1 MPVLYTLLGIILFI
15 VILFSVRVHLIVDY
29 GEFTKVSVK
38 YLFLKIPIVDTS
50 KPKKEKKAKKDKK
63 PKKEKIKKEDKPEE
77 EKPEENKKTE
87 EKKPETVQQGNG
99 LLKQLYV
106 DQGYEGIEKML
117 RAVGRSLGGF
127 FGKLYK
133 TFVFDELYITM
144 ITGGSDAA
152 DVAMKYGKLCSW
164 LYPVLGKL
172 VSTSKVKKY
181 DFDISTDFLSTKNEA
196 ELYVNLHF
204 TPIHITN
211 AAVILALQLVFKV
224 LFKILFAKKHSDK
237 TKVVI
242 NTDVAEG
249 DSASETKDNDK
260 NNKTNKNKD
269 GASK

>member
-1 MPVLYTLLGIILFI
+1 MPFLYVLIGIIAFI
-15 VILFSVRVHLIVDY
+15 VILLSVRVHLIVDY

-38 YLFLKIPIVDTS
+38 YLFLKIPVVDTS

-63 PKKEKIKKEDKPEE
+63 PKKEKPKDEEKSEE
-77 EKPEENKKTE
+77 EKPEEKKAEENK
-87 EKKPETVQQGNG
+87 PQTVQQGNG

-106 DQGYEGIEKML
+106 DQGYEGIERML

-152 DVAMKYGKLCSW
+152 DTAMKYGKLCSW

-211 AAVILALQLVFKV
+211 AAVVLALQLVFKV
-224 LFKILFAKKHSDK
+224 LFKILFAKKRSDK

-242 NTDVAEG
+242 NTDAKEEN
-249 DSASETKDNDK
+249 SSEAKDNDK
-260 NNKTNKNKD
+260 K
-269 GASK
+269 

>member
-1 MPVLYTLLGIILFI
+1 MPFLYVLIGIIAFI
-15 VILFSVRVHLIVDY
+15 VILLSVRVHLIVDY

-38 YLFLKIPIVDTS
+38 YLFLKIPVVDTS
-50 KPKKEKKAKKDKK
+50 KPKKEKKAKKEKK
-63 PKKEKIKKEDKPEE
+63 PKKEKPKDEEKSEE
-77 EKPEENKKTE
+77 EKPEEKKAEENK
-87 EKKPETVQQGNG
+87 PQTVQQGNG

-106 DQGYEGIEKML
+106 DQGYEGIERML

-152 DVAMKYGKLCSW
+152 DTAMKYGKLCSW

-211 AAVILALQLVFKV
+211 AAVVLALQLVFKV
-224 LFKILFAKKHSDK
+224 LFKILFAKKRSDK

-242 NTDVAEG
+242 NTDAKEEN
-249 DSASETKDNDK
+249 SSEAKDNDK
-260 NNKTNKNKD
+260 K
-269 GASK
+269 

>member
-1 MPVLYTLLGIILFI
+1 MMPFLYVLIGIIAFI
-15 VILFSVRVHLIVDY
+15 VILLSVRVHLIVDY

-38 YLFLKIPIVDTS
+38 YLFLKIPVVDTS
-50 KPKKEKKAKKDKK
+50 KPKKEKKAKKEKK
-63 PKKEKIKKEDKPEE
+63 PKKEKPKDEEKPEE
-77 EKPEENKKTE
+77 EKPEEKKAEENK
-87 EKKPETVQQGNG
+87 PQTVQQGNG

-106 DQGYEGIEKML
+106 DQGYEGIERML

-152 DVAMKYGKLCSW
+152 DTAMKYGKLCSW

-211 AAVILALQLVFKV
+211 AAVVLALQLVFKV
-224 LFKILFAKKHSDK
+224 LFKILFAKKRSDK

-242 NTDVAEG
+242 NADAKEDNT
-249 DSASETKDNDK
+249 SEAKDNDK
-260 NNKTNKNKD
+260 K
-269 GASK
+269 

>member
-1 MPVLYTLLGIILFI
+1 MMPFLYVLIGIIAFI
-15 VILFSVRVHLIVDY
+15 VILLSVRVHLIVDY

-38 YLFLKIPIVDTS
+38 YLFLKIPVVDTS

-63 PKKEKIKKEDKPEE
+63 PKKEKPKDEEKSEE
-77 EKPEENKKTE
+77 EKPEEKKAEENK
-87 EKKPETVQQGNG
+87 PQTVQQGNG

-106 DQGYEGIEKML
+106 DQGYEGIERML

-152 DVAMKYGKLCSW
+152 DTAMKYGKLCSW

-211 AAVILALQLVFKV
+211 AAVVLALQLVFKV
-224 LFKILFAKKHSDK
+224 LFKILFAKKRSDK

-242 NTDVAEG
+242 NTDAKEEN
-249 DSASETKDNDK
+249 SSEAKDNDK
-260 NNKTNKNKD
+260 K
-269 GASK
+269 

>member
-1 MPVLYTLLGIILFI
+1 MMPVLYTLLGIILFF

-29 GEFTKVSVK
+29 GEYTKVSVK
-38 YLFLKIPIVDTS
+38 YLFLKIPVVDTS
-50 KPKKEKKAKKDKK
+50 KPQKEKKAKKDKK
-63 PKKEKIKKEDKPEE
+63 PKKEKAKKEDVPEE
-77 EKPEENKKTE
+77 AAEENKKSE
-87 EKKPETVQQGNG
+87 GKKPETVQQGNG

-117 RAVGRSLGGF
+117 RAVGKSLAGF

-144 ITGGSDAA
+144 VTGGNDAA
-152 DVAMKYGKLCSW
+152 DTAMKYGKLCSW

-181 DFDISTDFLSTKNEA
+181 DFDISPDFLSAKNEA

-211 AAVILALQLVFKV
+211 AAIVLGLQLVFKV

-237 TKVVI
+237 TKVII
-242 NTDVAEG
+242 NTDVTAEE
-249 DSASETKDNDK
+249 SAEAKDNDK
-260 NNKTNKNKD
+260 NNKRNKNKD

>member
-1 MPVLYTLLGIILFI
+1 MMPFLYVLIGIIAFI
-15 VILFSVRVHLIVDY
+15 VILLSVRVHLIVDY

-38 YLFLKIPIVDTS
+38 YLFLKIPVVDTS
-50 KPKKEKKAKKDKK
+50 KPKKEKKAKKEKK
-63 PKKEKIKKEDKPEE
+63 PKKEKPKDEEKSEE
-77 EKPEENKKTE
+77 EKPEEKKAEENK
-87 EKKPETVQQGNG
+87 PQTVQQGNG

-106 DQGYEGIEKML
+106 DQGYEGIERML

-152 DVAMKYGKLCSW
+152 DTAMKYGKLCSW

-211 AAVILALQLVFKV
+211 AAVVLALQLVFKV
-224 LFKILFAKKHSDK
+224 LFKILFAKKRSDK

-242 NTDVAEG
+242 NTDAKEEN
-249 DSASETKDNDK
+249 SSEAKDNDK
-260 NNKTNKNKD
+260 K
-269 GASK
+269 

>member
-1 MPVLYTLLGIILFI
+1 MPVLYAILGIILFI

-29 GEFTKVSVK
+29 GEYTKVSIK
-38 YLFLKIPIVDTS
+38 YLFLKIPVVDTS
-50 KPKKEKKAKKDKK
+50 KPKKEKAKK
-63 PKKEKIKKEDKPEE
+63 PKKEKPKKEKKPEE
-77 EKPEENKKTE
+77 EKPEEK
-87 EKKPETVQQGNG
+87 KKPETRQEGNG

-106 DQGYEGIEKML
+106 DQGYDGIEKML

-144 ITGGSDAA
+144 VTSGSDAA
-152 DVAMKYGKLCSW
+152 DTAMKYGKLCSW

-181 DFDISTDFLSTKNEA
+181 DFDISPDFLATKDEA
-196 ELYVNLHF
+196 ELYVHLHF

-211 AAVILALQLVFKV
+211 GAVVLALQLVFKV
-224 LFKILFAKKHSDK
+224 LFKILFAKKKSDK

-242 NTDVAEG
+242 NTDAEG
-249 DSASETKDNDK
+249 DSTTEAKDNDK
-260 NNKTNKNKD
+260 KNKRNINKD

>member
-1 MPVLYTLLGIILFI
+1 MMPFLYVLIGIIAFI
-15 VILFSVRVHLIVDY
+15 VILLSVRVHLIVDY

-38 YLFLKIPIVDTS
+38 YLFLKIPVVDTS

-63 PKKEKIKKEDKPEE
+63 PKKEKPKDEDKPEE
-77 EKPEENKKTE
+77 EKPEEKKAEENK
-87 EKKPETVQQGNG
+87 PQTVQQGNG

-106 DQGYEGIEKML
+106 DQGYEGIERML

-152 DVAMKYGKLCSW
+152 DTAMKYGKLCSW

-211 AAVILALQLVFKV
+211 AAVVLALQLVFKV
-224 LFKILFAKKHSDK
+224 LFKILFAKKRSDK

-242 NTDVAEG
+242 NTGAKEEN
-249 DSASETKDNDK
+249 SSEAKDNDK
-260 NNKTNKNKD
+260 K
-269 GASK
+269 

>member
-15 VILFSVRVHLIVDY
+15 VILVSIRVHLIIDY
-29 GEFTKVSVK
+29 GEYTKVSVK
-38 YLFLKIPIVDTS
+38 YLFLKIPVVDTS
-50 KPKKEKKAKKDKK
+50 KPKKEKAKKPKKDKK
-63 PKKEKIKKEDKPEE
+63 KKDKKPEE
-77 EKPEENKKTE
+77 EKPEEKKE

-106 DQGYEGIEKML
+106 DQGYDGIEKML

-144 ITGGSDAA
+144 VTGGNDAA
-152 DVAMKYGKLCSW
+152 DTAMKYGKLCSW

-181 DFDISTDFLSTKNEA
+181 DFDISPDFLSTKNEA

-211 AAVILALQLVFKV
+211 AAVVLAIQLVFKV

-242 NTDVAEG
+242 NTDVTEEDT
-249 DSASETKDNDK
+249 DSVTKDNDK
-260 NNKTNKNKD
+260 NNKRNKNKD